1 MGGKRWKI
9 ILRKL
14 KLFNGGKRE
23 DSVVS
28 ELEIGKLFLNIE
40 NVILKIK

>member
-28 ELEIGKLFLNIE
+28 ELEIGMNYFSTLQM
-40 NVILKIK
+40 